1 MEWNSKGR
9 LCYYARLLV
18 PIKMN
23 KTMIA
28 TYILIFQMLFAACV
42 APQKCVKGN
51 GEVEERTLELAE
63 FNSFMVGC
71 SADVELKQGDVQ
83 RVIIVGESNILD
95 MFNKDVENGM
105 WRIVTDKCYQTKK
118 GLKVMITVKD
128 LERIKINGSGDVRSK
143 GLIKTKDFII
153 DINGSGDVS
162 MELDTEDLKTSI
174 NGSGDLLISGECY
187 SMDINVNGSGDID
200 ASELNTGD
208 CDIEVNGSGDS
219 QVNVTGHLRVN
230 INGSGDVHY
239 LGHPKS
245 LEVDENGSGDVR
257 DAN

>member
-1 MEWNSKGR
+1 
-9 LCYYARLLV
+9 
-18 PIKMN
+18 
-23 KTMIA
+23 
-28 TYILIFQMLFAACV
+28 MLFAACV

-51 GEVEERTLELAE
+51 GQVEERTIELAE

-83 RVIIVGESNILD
+83 QVILVGESNILD
-95 MFNKDVENGM
+95 LFNTKVKDGM
-105 WRIVTDKCYQTKK
+105 WHIDTEKCFQSNK

-128 LERIKINGSGDVRSK
+128 LAMIKINGSGDVRSK
-143 GLIKTKDFII
+143 SLIKTKDLTI

-162 MELDTEDLKTSI
+162 LELDSEDLKTEI
-174 NGSGDLLISGECY
+174 NGSGDVVISGECY
-187 SMDINVNGSGDID
+187 SMEIDVNGSGDVD

-208 CDIEVNGSGDS
+208 CNIDVNGSGDS
-219 QVNVTGHLRVN
+219 KVNVTGHLKVE

-239 LGHPKS
+239 LGQPKS
-245 LEVDENGSGDVR
+245 IDVEENGSGDVR